1 MAAALKPGFS
11 DPSAESAR
19 CFRVLLNAMS
29 RPGLV
34 QPITAGLPS
43 AGGLNPASVMIALT
57 LCDHESPV
65 WLDASAGD
73 EAADYIR
80 FHCGAP
86 ITADTSAAAF
96 GFFAAC
102 PDRHVLNSFAI
113 GSPDYPD
120 ASATLVIQVEDLSNG
135 PDGVMLTG
143 PGIETVHRLAAT
155 GLPDGFWTWLN
166 TSDRSFPLGIDII
179 LAGPNCL
186 TALPRTVRVE
196 EAA

>member
-11 DPSAESAR
+11 DPSTESAR

-34 QPITAGLPS
+34 QSVAADLPCAGR
-43 AGGLNPASVMIALT
+43 LNPVSVMTALT

-65 WLDASAGD
+65 WLEEAAGE

-96 GFFAAC
+96 GFFVAC
-102 PDRHVLNSFAI
+102 PDRHVLNGFAI

-120 ASATLVIQVEDLSNG
+120 ASATLVIQVEDLSND
-135 PDGVMLTG
+135 PDGVTLAG
-143 PGIETVHRLAAT
+143 PGIETVHHLVVS

-166 TSDRSFPLGIDII
+166 TSDRTFPLGIDII
-179 LAGPNCL
+179 LTGPDCL
-186 TALPRTVRVE
+186 VALPRTVRVAE
-196 EAA
+196 LA